1 MTSHG
6 IATGN
11 DRKFNWDDDDDD
23 DFDLDTWKAT
33 VDTSSPSVDELGP
46 LQLSRCEE
54 SMETTSS
61 YTSEHD
67 TDGDAHLEPLT
78 SHATN
83 MALDQSLD
91 IDLEDGHAP
100 ELEAV
105 EASSEAVCSNII
117 NIITEEEINFAR
129 HEYLTHAIGIYY
141 DGKDEVD
148 VPAYPELSSYNG
160 QRYRYAKA
168 FQNVSQLTG
177 RKKAQVYR
185 HSPLV
190 FVTGI
195 EEAHL
200 IGNRRRYENI
210 YREEAT
216 ESQNMDLYEPP
227 ELQEPQPDFNII
239 YEEEEQQNA
248 NEQVA
253 PRRTPA
259 QEHFSRDELKELI
272 GMWKAQLERDGAE
285 ESEEE
290 EEEEDSSSIDTWE
303 KSDEDE
309 EETFEPLET
318 ELDDENMFSVV
329 RPLEPRASTHNEELD
344 FNDVVF
350 CAESEYDTGGRDEGY
365 MSSSPPISPDVGTCI
380 DGCDWQA
387 QRVEASVRPK
397 RAVRI
402 DSMDALDTLA
412 TIEEYGAS
420 DDDTYDE
427 EEKATEKAKRRQD
440 KAEIDDRNDILLDT
454 DNHNEPAIT
463 IQSFNEK
470 GENCSTSAIE
480 AALWKELSKDHSVS
494 HLTITPSTCPEQTKQ
509 QHQHQHHHHHQKQQQ
524 QQTLPAA
531 YISSVLTTSFLY
543 ISILTAGAVIRGS
556 MSAATPCDT

>member
-1 MTSHG
+1 MAEHE

-46 LQLSRCEE
+46 LQLSRCGE
-54 SMETTSS
+54 SIEATSS
-61 YTSEHD
+61 YVPEHD
-67 TDGDAHLEPLT
+67 TDGDAYMEPLA
-78 SHATN
+78 SHVTN
-83 MALDQSLD
+83 MALDQSLE
-91 IDLEDGHAP
+91 IDLGDGHTP

-117 NIITEEEINFAR
+117 NTTTEEEIASAR

-141 DGKDEVD
+141 DGKDEAD
-148 VPAYPELSSYNG
+148 VPAYPELSPYND

-177 RKKAQVYR
+177 RQRAQVYR

-200 IGNRRRYENI
+200 IGNRRRYENVS
-210 YREEAT
+210 REKAT
-216 ESQNMDLYEPP
+216 EVKNMDLYEPP
-227 ELQEPQPDFNII
+227 ELQEPQPDFNIV
-239 YEEEEQQNA
+239 YGEEEQENA

-272 GMWKAQLERDGAE
+272 GMWKAQQERDGAE
-285 ESEEE
+285 EPEEE

-318 ELDDENMFSVV
+318 EFDDDENMFSIV

-350 CAESEYDTGGRDEGY
+350 CAEPEYETGGRDEGY
-365 MSSSPPISPDVGTCI
+365 MSSSPPISPVIGTCI
-380 DGCDWQA
+380 DGCGWQA
-387 QRVEASVRPK
+387 QHIEAPVRPK
-397 RAVRI
+397 RAVRV

-412 TIEEYGAS
+412 TVEEYGAS
-420 DDDTYDE
+420 SDDSCDE
-427 EEKATEKAKRRQD
+427 EEETPEMVERKHYETK
-440 KAEIDDRNDILLDT
+440 IGNRNDIILKTL
-454 DNHNEPAIT
+454 NHDEPT
-463 IQSFNEK
+463 KTTPSFSMK
-470 GENCSTSAIE
+470 VDSGSTSAVE
-480 AALWKELSKDHSVS
+480 AAVWKELSKDCSVS
-494 HLTITPSTCPEQTKQ
+494 HLTVTPSTYPEQTKQ
-509 QHQHQHHHHHQKQQQ
+509 QQQQQ

-531 YISSVLTTSFLY
+531 YVSSVLTTSFLY
-543 ISILTAGAVIRGS
+543 ISMLTAGTVIRGS
-556 MSAATPCDT
+556 IGAATPRDTRAPKMH